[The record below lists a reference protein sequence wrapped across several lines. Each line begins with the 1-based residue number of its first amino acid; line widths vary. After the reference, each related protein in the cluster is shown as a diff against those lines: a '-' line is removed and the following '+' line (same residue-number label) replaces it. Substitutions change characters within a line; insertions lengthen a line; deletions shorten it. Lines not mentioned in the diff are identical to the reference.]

1 MNDPTML
8 PGIEQDWEIIITGDE
23 TAKYLVVLSLENTER
38 HDEII
43 DLLYL
48 YTESVLR
55 NWMVSTV
62 EQLRERLL
70 EIQDPAPKDVQKWK
84 SETERALSDPA
95 IANANPRDF
104 GDYFFAEYFGH
115 GRLF

>member
-8 PGIEQDWEIIITGDE
+8 PGIDQDWEIIITGDQ
-23 TAKYLVVLSLENTER
+23 TAEYLVTLSLENTER
-38 HDEII
+38 HDEVV

-55 NWMVSTV
+55 DWVVSTRTRLQDRLSEIPNGAPPDV
-62 EQLRERLL
+62 LR
-70 EIQDPAPKDVQKWK
+70 WK

-95 IANANPRDF
+95 IVNANPHEF
-104 GDYFFAEYFGH
+104 GDCFFADYFGH
-115 GRLF
+115 GIVF